1 MRVLVVD
8 DDQLVTQSLKMI
20 LEAAPDIEVVGL
32 GQSGEDA
39 VKLYAELM
47 PDVLLMDI
55 RMEPTSGLAACERI
69 LQRHREARVL
79 FLTTFLDDQ
88 YIVHALRLGAK
99 GYMLK
104 QQFASIVP
112 ALRAV
117 HLGQS
122 VFGDQIVSK
131 LPDLLRGR
139 EQQDWAALGIN
150 EKELEIISLVAT
162 GQSNREIGEALYLS
176 EGTVRN
182 YVSVILEKLHL
193 RDRTQLAVFYLNR
206 R

>member
-8 DDQLVTQSLKMI
+8 DDQLVTQSLQMI
-20 LEAAPDIEVVGL
+20 LEAAPDVEVVGL
-32 GQSGEDA
+32 GQSGDAA
-39 VKLYAELM
+39 VKLYADLQ

-55 RMEPTSGLAACERI
+55 RMEPTSGLEACERI
-69 LQRHREARVL
+69 LQRHPQARVL
-79 FLTTFLDDQ
+79 FLTTFLDDE

-139 EQQDWAALGIN
+139 EQQDWSALGIN